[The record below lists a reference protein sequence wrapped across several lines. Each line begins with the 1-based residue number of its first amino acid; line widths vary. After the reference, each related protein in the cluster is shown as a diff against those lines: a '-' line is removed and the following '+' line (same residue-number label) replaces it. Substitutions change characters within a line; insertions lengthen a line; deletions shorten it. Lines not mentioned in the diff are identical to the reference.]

1 MFIAKLV
8 LTGVDDSIFK
18 INSALKRLYG
28 KGPSTRIDDIS
39 VLRKRHSF
47 YREYLSKRREN
58 VVELIEFCSSEDDTK
73 GLLNLRK
80 AGNEEH
86 FITFLDVCLIH
97 YIESSEWR
105 YRCYAQPV
113 SELFTTSDEA
123 MAMVFLENYLN
134 DFKKMASDG
143 QKIDRKDL
151 RPKYTK
157 TTSDNTKFHGWHVSG
172 IKRYNQFQKFLKEE
186 RNTEDSK
193 NLEIKIINYYRDFCN
208 KQIRDSANNDSDDDL
223 RVLDDDESFA
233 DAIDEWAEV

>member
-1 MFIAKLV
+1 
-8 LTGVDDSIFK
+8 
-18 INSALKRLYG
+18 
-28 KGPSTRIDDIS
+28 
-39 VLRKRHSF
+39 
-47 YREYLSKRREN
+47 
-58 VVELIEFCSSEDDTK
+58 
-73 GLLNLRK
+73 
-80 AGNEEH
+80 
-86 FITFLDVCLIH
+86 
-97 YIESSEWR
+97 
-105 YRCYAQPV
+105 
-113 SELFTTSDEA
+113 
-123 MAMVFLENYLN
+123 
-134 DFKKMASDG
+134 MASDG

-208 KQIRDSANNDSDDDL
+208 KQIRDSANTDSDDGL